1 MIYNFNY
8 NITKD
13 GTPYGTSGTAA
24 GYIADILQNRT
35 TADKPLLEYRISNDL
50 ITNGET
56 ELLNQER
63 EYLLSVIVSL
73 PIDNYF
79 KGKLAHPLVAT
90 VIDGVPTEVKLWQL
104 RAQLAILNMET
115 TVTNAINN
123 LPESNSD
130 EIEFKVKAQNAWERA
145 DNVYR
150 SSPTV
155 TMLQQILNL
164 TNQQADDI
172 FKAAYLI
179 EA

>member
-13 GTPYGTSGTAA
+13 GSPYGTSGTAA

-35 TADKPLLEYRISNDL
+35 TSDKPLLEYRISNDL
-50 ITNGET
+50 ITNSET

-63 EYLLSVIVSL
+63 EYLLSIITSL